1 MLTKR
6 ELCLSLMP
14 SKLKISEFD
23 YDSMRPPLRACGVLL
38 IIHFNKRVPH
48 IVLTKRSTA
57 LKDHSGE
64 ISFPGG
70 QHRRGDKSLRATAI
84 RETKEELGLAFN
96 DNQIIGNLSPVR
108 TLTSKFLIQP
118 FITLQ
123 DKIPDPKIFPDE
135 IESVIDAP
143 LQLILRTM
151 TLDTAHSHLSIDK
164 NYRFK
169 YRNEVIW
176 GATGRILKELHVL
189 VGSPLRTPRS

>member
-6 ELCLSLMP
+6 ELFLSLMP
-14 SKLKISEFD
+14 SKLKSSELD
-23 YDSMRPPLRACGVLL
+23 YDSIRPPLRACAVLL
-38 IIHFNKRVPH
+38 IIHFNKKVPH

-70 QHRRGDKSLRATAI
+70 QLRRGDKSLRATAI

-123 DKIPDPKIFPDE
+123 DNIPDPKIFPDE

-143 LQLILRTM
+143 LLHILHTM
-151 TLDTAHSHLSIDK
+151 TLDTAHTHLSIDK

-176 GATGRILKELHVL
+176 GATGRILKELHDL
-189 VGSPLRTPRS
+189 ICSPLRTPRS